1 MTGPT
6 ETAPCTDPW
15 DPAYDEE
22 FARSG
27 VTRHDITVLP
37 PDRFHDEAMP
47 EQRRGDL
54 LGKRY
59 ESSVRPA

>member
-6 ETAPCTDPW
+6 ETAPCTDAW

-27 VTRHDITVLP
+27 VTR
-37 PDRFHDEAMP
+37 
-47 EQRRGDL
+47 DL